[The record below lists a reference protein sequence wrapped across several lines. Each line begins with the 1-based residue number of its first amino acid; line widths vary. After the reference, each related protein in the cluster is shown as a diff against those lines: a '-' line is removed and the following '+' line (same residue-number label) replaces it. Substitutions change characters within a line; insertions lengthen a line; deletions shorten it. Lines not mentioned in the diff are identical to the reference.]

1 VGQELLLQRKK
12 KVGSINSSLPNTG
25 LFRQEHR
32 MKSRLALLIISS
44 LLLTPFGHAQRIKDL
59 ASVQGVRANQLLGY
73 GLVVGLPGTG
83 EQSPFTE
90 QSFRTMLSNFGIS
103 LATNVKP
110 KIKNVAAV
118 AVHAELPPFFK
129 PGQTIDITVSSVGE
143 AGSLRGGT
151 LLQTFL
157 KGLDGKVYAVAQGS
171 LVVSGFGV
179 QGADGSKIVSNI
191 PTVGRIANGAL
202 VERAV
207 PNGLMENDFLTLN
220 LNSPDFSTAK
230 ILADTINQRLGA
242 DPDKGYTI
250 ATPIDAASVRVS
262 APRGVGQRVGFLAT
276 LENFE
281 FVPAKAPARIVIN
294 SRTGTIVIGQDVRL
308 LPAAITHGGLTVT
321 IAENQTVDQ
330 PNALAGGETVVTG
343 QSIID
348 VNLEDT
354 RMFKFDPGVT
364 LDQLVRAVNEVG
376 AAPGDLMAILEA
388 LSEAG
393 ALQGELVVI

>member
-1 VGQELLLQRKK
+1 MQ
-12 KVGSINSSLPNTG
+12 
-25 LFRQEHR
+25 LFKRQTV
-32 MKSRLALLIISS
+32 LVYTLILILCS
-44 LLLTPFGHAQRIKDL
+44 PFSQAQRIKDL
-59 ASVQGVRANQLLGY
+59 VSIQGVRSNQLVGY

-103 LATNVKP
+103 LASNIKP

-118 AVHAELPPFFK
+118 AVHAELPAFIK
-129 PGQTIDITVSSVGE
+129 PGQKIDVTVSSVGE
-143 AGSLRGGT
+143 AASLQGGT

-157 KGLDGKVYAVAQGS
+157 KGLDGNVYAIAQGS

-179 QGADGSKIVSNI
+179 EGADGSRIVSNT

-207 PNGLMENDFLTLN
+207 PSGLMQNDFLTLN
-220 LNSPDFSTAK
+220 LDSPDFSTAK
-230 ILADTINQRLGA
+230 ALADTINMRLGA
-242 DPDKGYTI
+242 EPSNGFAI
-250 ATPIDAASVRVS
+250 ATPIDAASVRVT
-262 APRGVGQRVGFLAT
+262 APRDVGQRVGFVAT

-281 FVPAKAPARIVIN
+281 FTPADAPARVIIN
-294 SRTGTIVIGQDVRL
+294 SRTGTIVIGKDVRL

-321 IAENQTVDQ
+321 ISEYQTVSQ
-330 PNALAGGETVVTG
+330 PNALAEGETVVTN
-343 QSIID
+343 QSIVD
-348 VNLEDT
+348 VNLDDS

-388 LSEAG
+388 LREAG